1 MSYFKRNSHFMFYN
15 IEKSND
21 YDCFSRRELYLLL
34 DSIKVY
40 GEHSKDDL
48 FIADPRGFSQVR
60 L

>member
-1 MSYFKRNSHFMFYN
+1 MYYN

-21 YDCFSRRELYLLL
+21 YDCFSRRELYLQL